1 MGEAKRR
8 KERTKAMSERYYGWE
23 HPHNTP
29 EQKTMA
35 WRTVVVRQNAVNLFL
50 QVFQLVA
57 LIAIAFMI
65 D

>member
-1 MGEAKRR
+1 
-8 KERTKAMSERYYGWE
+8 MSERYYGWE